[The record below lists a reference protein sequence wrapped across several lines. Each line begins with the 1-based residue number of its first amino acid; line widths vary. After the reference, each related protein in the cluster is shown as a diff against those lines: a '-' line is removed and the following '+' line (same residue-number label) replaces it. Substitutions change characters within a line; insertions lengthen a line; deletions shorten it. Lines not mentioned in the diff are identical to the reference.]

1 MATDSI
7 ITNTIIIRQK
17 SPARPL
23 FRAGDICGI

>member
-1 MATDSI
+1 MAAGI
-7 ITNTIIIRQK
+7 ITTTIIRQK